1 MIAIGLNTVM
11 RFYEF
16 GIKPIKTIKPLTP
29 EKARLASLKNG
40 SERAKKLYKAEKERQ
55 NLIHAQRKIFNL
67 SRP

>member
-1 MIAIGLNTVM
+1 M

-29 EKARLASLKNG
+29 EKARLAHLKQT
-40 SERAKKLYKAEKERQ
+40 SERAKKLYKAERERQ
-55 NLIHAQRKIFNL
+55 NLIKSQRKIFNL